1 MLSLSEGPEEN
12 ATVRHRSPGRSLFSP
27 LISLRALIS
36 MRLVSLLLRPTS
48 LKARDDQEIYVAD
61 VTPLNKL
68 LCRPAL
74 LGFVGSVAILAGA
87 SQQNSP
93 FTLKLPGAWWF
104 GIPASHPAPQIG
116 GPGQWLF
123 LGVFGVYG
131 GMLLMLRAWY
141 DVIQLASRIKGIPV
155 RRLIPVFVAWTLPL
169 LIVAPLFSND
179 AYSYAAQGEL
189 MSHHINPYLYGP
201 GLLSTGTTFD
211 ALTARIW
218 QNVTSP
224 YGPVFLVADGWIVEA
239 MRHNVLATVEALR
252 GLALLGVVMFAAA
265 VPSIAR
271 SFGRDQ
277 ATAFSL
283 AVLNPLILLN
293 LVAGEHNDALML
305 GFLLSGYALFKR
317 GRPVLGIFLCGIA
330 AAIKIPGFIGVIYI
344 GWEWLGTGKS
354 VRERIRPMLSAFAI
368 AGVAMAASSQ
378 LAGVG
383 WRWVAGLSNP
393 DSVRSWLDP
402 ATGLGLLA
410 GQVAKLVGLGSL
422 GHPLLTIARGSAL
435 ALAVA
440 IGLVLLLRSERIG
453 SLSAIGWTLIAVAML
468 GPVLQPWY
476 LAWGIVFL
484 APIAQGKVR
493 KLVCG
498 VSAVSCF
505 LGLPGGEVL
514 GSELENSNPEF
525 LVLFSLLLV
534 AIALVVVGPTV
545 RLRIY
550 ERVRRMIHSR
560 EVREPVSSRA

>member
-1 MLSLSEGPEEN
+1 VLSISEGREEN
-12 ATVRHRSPGRSLFSP
+12 ATDRHRSSARSFASVLGS
-27 LISLRALIS
+27 LQAIVSLRLVTLI
-36 MRLVSLLLRPTS
+36 LRPTS
-48 LKARDDQEIYVAD
+48 LKARDDQEFYVAD

-68 LCRPAL
+68 LIRPAL
-74 LGFVGSVAILAGA
+74 LGFVGSVAILSGA

-104 GIPASHPAPQIG
+104 GIPSSHPTPQIG

-123 LGVFGVYG
+123 FGVFGVYG

-141 DVIQLASRIKGIPV
+141 DVIQLSSRVKGIPV
-155 RRLIPVFVAWTLPL
+155 RRLIPVFAAWTLPL

-201 GLLSTGTTFD
+201 GVLSTGTTFD
-211 ALTARIW
+211 ALTAGIW
-218 QNVTSP
+218 RNVTSP
-224 YGPVFLVADGWIVEA
+224 YGPVFLVVDDWIVEA

-252 GLALLGVVMFAAA
+252 VLALLGVAMFAAA

-271 SFGRDQ
+271 SFGRDE

-330 AAIKIPGFIGVIYI
+330 AAVKIPGFIGVIYI
-344 GWEWLGTGKS
+344 GWEWLGPGRS
-354 VRERIRPMLSAFAI
+354 VKERVRPMIGAFAI

-410 GQVAKLVGLGSL
+410 GQVANLVGLGSL
-422 GHPLLTIARGSAL
+422 GHPLLTVARGSAL
-435 ALAVA
+435 ALAVV

-484 APIAQGKVR
+484 APIARGKVR

-505 LGLPGGEVL
+505 LGLPGGWVL
-514 GSELENSNPEF
+514 GSELENSNPAF
-525 LVLFSLLLV
+525 LVLFSVLLV
-534 AIALVVVGPTV
+534 MIALVVVGPTV
-545 RLRIY
+545 RFRIS
-550 ERVRRMIHSR
+550 ERVRRLVRSR
-560 EVREPVSSRA
+560 ETGEVVTSRG